1 MSCLLV
7 SGTGELIVT
16 ADDLSTCTGYV
27 LVTPDQYR
35 AQVGAL
41 SDFDQNLANEYLG
54 YMLLTFFAGHT
65 IGRIVRWLG
74 KH

>member
-1 MSCLLV
+1 MGCLLA
-7 SGTGELIVT
+7 SDTGELIVT
-16 ADDLSTCTGYV
+16 QDALSSCTGYV

-41 SDFDQNLANEYLG
+41 SEFDSNLANEYLG
-54 YMLLTFFAGHT
+54 FMLLTFFAGHSL
-65 IGRIVRWLG
+65 GRIVRWLG

>member
-7 SGTGELIVT
+7 SDTGELFVSS
-16 ADDLSTCTGYV
+16 DSLSTCTGYV

-41 SDFDQNLANEYLG
+41 SEFDSNLANEYLG
-54 YMLLTFFAGHT
+54 FMLLTFFAGHSL
-65 IGRIVRWLG
+65 GRIVRWLG
-74 KH
+74 RR

>member
-7 SGTGELIVT
+7 SDTGEIIVT
-16 ADDLSTCTGYV
+16 PDDLNTCTGYV

-41 SDFDQNLANEYLG
+41 SEFDKDLANEYLG
-54 YMLLTFFAGHT
+54 FMLLTFFAGHSL
-65 IGRIVRWLG
+65 GRIVRWLG
-74 KH
+74 RR

>member
-7 SGTGELIVT
+7 SGTGELVVT
-16 ADDLSTCTGYV
+16 NDGLNACTGYV

-41 SDFDQNLANEYLG
+41 SEFDKNLANEYLG
-54 YMLLTFFAGHT
+54 FMLLTFFAGHS
-65 IGRIVRWLG
+65 IGRVVRWLG
-74 KH
+74 KR

>member
-7 SGTGELIVT
+7 SDMGDLIVT
-16 ADDLSTCTGYV
+16 ADGLNTCTGYV

-41 SDFDQNLANEYLG
+41 SEFDKDLANEYLG
-54 YMLLTFFAGHT
+54 FMLLTFFAGHSL
-65 IGRIVRWLG
+65 GRIVRWLG
-74 KH
+74 RR